1 MSNIKK
7 DIAEYL
13 IWVLQDLDGYGI
25 VLSDE
30 ALARERLAEYGD
42 FIELKSI
49 VSGK

>member
-25 VLSDE
+25 VLIDE
-30 ALARERLAEYGD
+30 ASSRERLAEYGD
-42 FIELKSI
+42 FVELKSI